1 MQQATTRHKKVN
13 SRQKKCLEEAG
24 SKTVKAM
31 VGRLEDGQ
39 HKGWLGLNHKKERKQ
54 TYAEIM
60 SYRKAPGEKL
70 GTGERHINLLAR
82 STYGSAEDRQAGIAG
97 SASQVKMSLS
107 SRENK

>member
-1 MQQATTRHKKVN
+1 
-13 SRQKKCLEEAG
+13 
-24 SKTVKAM
+24 
-31 VGRLEDGQ
+31 
-39 HKGWLGLNHKKERKQ
+39 
-54 TYAEIM
+54 M